1 MVSVH
6 LDVRSEKNEQ
16 EIFSVAGPVLGV
28 KIVPD
33 RNFQHGGVNYGFVGA
48 LCRMFAQIASVV

>member
-1 MVSVH
+1 MTHCPSP
-6 LDVRSEKNEQ
+6 SSQ

-33 RNFQHGGVNYGFVGA
+33 RNFQHDGLNYGFVGP
-48 LCRMFAQIASVV
+48 